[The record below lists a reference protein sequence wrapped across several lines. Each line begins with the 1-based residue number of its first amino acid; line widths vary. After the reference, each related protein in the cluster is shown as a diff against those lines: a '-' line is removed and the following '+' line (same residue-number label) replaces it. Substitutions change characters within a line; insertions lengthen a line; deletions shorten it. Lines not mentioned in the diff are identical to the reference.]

1 LQSIHP
7 ALTTIALAPNGGIF
21 ADLIGIEL
29 AAQGYT
35 IVDTGATL
43 ALLVLRHLPEDDILD
58 PEVMVMLK
66 ARGIDAILVAQ
77 KADGTDG
84 LPQTVRVRLHSTAS
98 MTEVGGVD
106 WENGWFRRG
115 VLESAQEIAAAL
127 SRDARRTMACDLV
140 SFSMVGISL
149 GVQGKRL
156 SLNCSR
162 GPLGRS
168 VGASTR
174 SGQAQDI

>member
-1 LQSIHP
+1 VSWTIWETSKAGPVLALALVLLLNGCAANRAISVGHLQSIHP
-7 ALTTIALAPNGGIF
+7 VLKTIALAPNGGIF

-43 ALLVLRHLPEDDILD
+43 ALLVLRHLLEDDILD

-66 ARGIDAILVAQ
+66 ARGIDAILVVQ

-84 LPQTVRVRLHSTAS
+84 LPQTVRVRLHSTTS

-115 VLESAQEIAAAL
+115 VLESAQEIAAAM
-127 SRDARRTMACDLV
+127 S
-140 SFSMVGISL
+140 
-149 GVQGKRL
+149 
-156 SLNCSR
+156 
-162 GPLGRS
+162 
-168 VGASTR
+168 
-174 SGQAQDI
+174 